1 MRERIAF
8 QTNVPMTVA
17 LAYPDGLQVEGRF
30 GDQIMYTL
38 TDERVMYVPPVVR
51 NKLVDLAIQPGE
63 LFTICKA
70 ERKEGNR
77 RFIEWQ
83 VKKDDTPND
92 QPPWET
98 PQVNGN
104 SNGHT
109 NGRTRPNP
117 SNGHAVA
124 HLQSALSSSI
134 DAAIAAEQYA
144 AAKGL
149 SVRFGSEDLRA
160 MALSLFIQHAREGGL
175 R

>member
-1 MRERIAF
+1 MREKIAF
-8 QTNVPMTVA
+8 QTNAPVTVA
-17 LAYPDGLQVEGRF
+17 LAYADGLQVEGRF

-51 NKLVDLAIQPGE
+51 GKLVKLGIQPGE

-83 VKKDDTPND
+83 VKNDDVANG
-92 QPPWET
+92 QPPLET
-98 PQVNGN
+98 APAVGKV
-104 SNGHT
+104 
-109 NGRTRPNP
+109 
-117 SNGHAVA
+117 NGHANPKLPNGQAVS
-124 HLQSALSSSI
+124 HLQNALASSI

-144 AAKGL
+144 ATKGF

>member
-8 QTNVPMTVA
+8 QTNVPVTAA
-17 LAYPDGLQVEGRF
+17 LAYADGLQVAGRF

-38 TDERVMYVPPVVR
+38 ADERVMYVPPVVR
-51 NKLVDLAIQPGE
+51 SRLVELGIQPGE
-63 LFTICKA
+63 PFTICKA
-70 ERKEGNR
+70 DRKEGNR

-83 VKKDDTPND
+83 VNKDGAAND
-92 QPPWET
+92 QTCPPANGKANGQGS
-98 PQVNGN
+98 PKPPNGN
-104 SNGHT
+104 GVS
-109 NGRTRPNP
+109 
-117 SNGHAVA
+117 
-124 HLQSALSSSI
+124 HLQNALASSI

-144 AAKGL
+144 ATKGF